1 MVFPFKITC
10 RLYPFFHYVNVVDV
24 GIPRRTYYI
33 SPMISELNERT
44 RQILKLVVDAYV
56 ETGEPV
62 GSMAISQKLGMR
74 LSPATIRNAMADLEE
89 LGLLY
94 SPHTSAG
101 RLPTET
107 GLTVFVEGLLE
118 VDHLSQGEREKIDQ
132 KIQSVRGQSLPH
144 ILEQTSSFLSGLSS
158 CAGLVFA
165 PKSEDPVRQIEFVL
179 LSPGRALAVLVMGS
193 GIVENRLMDIPAEV
207 AATSL
212 TRAANYLNARI
223 ADKTLQ
229 ETTGQIRAELA
240 SDKTQLDTLTAKVV
254 EQGIASLAPQ
264 EAGGHLFIRGQANL
278 LDDVTAIEDL
288 ERIRMLF
295 EALEAK
301 ETMLKLL
308 QATTQG
314 DGVKIFIGAE
324 NKLFGH
330 AGCTMIVSPYK
341 NQGAKVVGAIG
352 VIGPTRL
359 NYGRII
365 PVINYTSRIIGEIV

>member
-1 MVFPFKITC
+1 
-10 RLYPFFHYVNVVDV
+10 
-24 GIPRRTYYI
+24 
-33 SPMISELNERT
+33 MIKDLNART

-62 GSMAISQKLGMR
+62 GSVAISQKLGMK
-74 LSPATIRNAMADLEE
+74 LSPATIRNAMAELEE

-94 SPHTSAG
+94 APHTSAG
-101 RLPTET
+101 RLPTES

-118 VDHLSQGEREKIDQ
+118 LDRLSPDEQKKIEQ
-132 KIQSVRGQSLPH
+132 KIHASPEKSVTG
-144 ILEQTSSFLSGLSS
+144 ILEGASTFLSGLSS

-165 PKSEDPVRQIEFVL
+165 PKNEDPVKQVEFVL
-179 LSPGRALAVLVMGS
+179 LSPGRALAVLVSQS
-193 GIVENRLMDIPAEV
+193 GIVENRLLEVPADVGV
-207 AATSL
+207 AAL
-212 TRAANYLNARI
+212 TRASNYLNSRI
-223 ADKTLQ
+223 ADKTIT
-229 ETTGQIRAELA
+229 EAADHIRSELA
-240 SDKTQLDTLTAKVV
+240 RDRTLLDALTAKVV
-254 EQGIASLAPQ
+254 ESGIASLAPQ
-264 EAGGHLFIRGQANL
+264 DAGGHLFVRGQSKL

-295 EALEAK
+295 DALETK

-308 QATTQG
+308 QATSAG

-330 AGCTMIVSPYK
+330 AGCSLIVAPYK
-341 NQGAKVVGAIG
+341 TQDSRVVGAIG

-365 PVINYTSRIIGEIV
+365 PVVNYTSEIVGKIIG